1 MVYNIHVINKPSRK
15 KKKKP
20 RHFQDGV
27 GGSIST
33 KIGTTFNVKDIALT
47 LFYGANIGLHVIDL
61 QNVYHTTIR

>member
-15 KKKKP
+15 IKKT

-47 LFYGANIGLHVIDL
+47 LI
-61 QNVYHTTIR
+61 

>member
-47 LFYGANIGLHVIDL
+47 LF
-61 QNVYHTTIR
+61 